1 MHGGAA
7 GVGAPRGARNGAWR
21 HGGRSGEV
29 AALRRLVGELLR
41 EACELVGLAR
51 EGAPVAVRRSPNVEY
66 GMTGPTT
73 GDFDSACPDDPAAM
87 A

>member
-7 GVGAPRGARNGAWR
+7 GSGAPRGARNGAWR

-29 AALRRLVGELLR
+29 AALRRLVRELLR
-41 EACELVGLAR
+41 EARGLVGLAR
-51 EGAPVAVRRSPNVEY
+51 EGAPVAVRRSPGVEC
-66 GMTGPTT
+66 GVTGPTT
-73 GDFDSACPDDPAAM
+73 GDFASACPDAPAAV